1 MSKSL
6 NFEIKSKTKV
16 LSKMIIS
23 WLKIV
28 CDLLSLALLGLS
40 IIILIIWGK
49 SVDSGFNCNDQSINR
64 PFKENTVTT
73 LHLVIISIILPL
85 GLILCTELVKGVL
98 VHANKEQ
105 KVSCKINLCCSKTRN
120 VNKSLNNIYFY
131 IGKSIASI

>member
-1 MSKSL
+1 
-6 NFEIKSKTKV
+6 
-16 LSKMIIS
+16 MIIS

-49 SVDSGFNCNDQSINR
+49 PVDSGFNCNDQSINR